1 MIMEVLNIKDLSKS
15 FSGVKV
21 LSKLNL
27 SVIEG
32 DMIAIIGG
40 SGKGKT
46 TLLNIIG
53 LIADKDEGDIKIFDY
68 INPSINSKEAMLL
81 RRNNIGYLFQNFALV
96 EEETVFWN
104 LDLAL
109 EYKKINK
116 KQRIKL
122 IEDQLKKF
130 NLMGLKNKKVYQLS
144 GGEQQRIAIIRLI
157 LQDSKLILADE
168 PTASL
173 DKVNEEIIM
182 KSLKDLNNEGK
193 TIIVVTHNDNIL
205 QYFNRII
212 SLEDI

>member
-1 MIMEVLNIKDLSKS
+1 MEILNIKNLSKS
-15 FSGVKV
+15 FSGVKI

-27 SVIEG
+27 SVRDG
-32 DMIAIIGG
+32 DMVAIIGC

-53 LIADKDEGDIKIFDY
+53 LIANKDEGDIKIFDY
-68 INPSINSKEAMLL
+68 VNPSINSKEAMLL
-81 RRNNIGYLFQNFALV
+81 RRNDIGYLFQNFALV
-96 EEETVFWN
+96 EEETVCWN
-104 LDLAL
+104 LNLAL
-109 EYKKINK
+109 EYKNISK
-116 KQRIKL
+116 KRRIKL

-130 NLMGLKNKKVYQLS
+130 DLMGLENKKVYQLS

-173 DKVNEEIIM
+173 DKINEEIIM
-182 KSLKDLNNEGK
+182 KSLKDLNDKGK

-205 QYFNRII
+205 KYFNRII
-212 SLEDI
+212 NLEEVY